1 MQKGYFFL
9 TAPCYTHISYPFPT
23 YILPSHLRIE
33 FLSCSSSFCLHAPDE
48 FSRHHHDVQ
57 ESYGPIDLNQ
67 PPAMRTRGK
76 PSSGGAV
83 LHARRRH
90 IVSLGRCTAIQECMY
105 RAREHACRRHVVI
118 SNQQARSKSQLS
130 KL

>member
-1 MQKGYFFL
+1 METHKNHMLESVSGKKVIFFSPHL
-9 TAPCYTHISYPFPT
+9 AIPT
-23 YILPSHLRIE
+23 YHTRSLHIYCLPISG
-33 FLSCSSSFCLHAPDE
+33 SSFCLVHLPSACMLPMNSVATTTMSKNLTAP
-48 FSRHHHDVQ
+48 SISTSH
-57 ESYGPIDLNQ
+57 Q

-105 RAREHACRRHVVI
+105 RARERAEGT
-118 SNQQARSKSQLS
+118 
-130 KL
+130 